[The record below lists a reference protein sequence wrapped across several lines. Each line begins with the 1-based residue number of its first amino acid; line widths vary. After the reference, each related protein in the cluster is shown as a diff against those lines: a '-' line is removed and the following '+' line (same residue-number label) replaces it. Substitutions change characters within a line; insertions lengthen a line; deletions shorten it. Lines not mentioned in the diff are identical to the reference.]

1 MMNLN
6 GAAHPAEHFMEA
18 QAMSSPFAA
27 AELGAQTLSAETEF
41 PTSISSSFESP
52 FMEAMNE
59 QHENTLEALG
69 MEALLGELEDEEFDE
84 AVQGLIDE
92 AAARHLSSTATW
104 SSESEAPAIAAH
116 ETQEWIGSVAAE
128 ADRLFERLQSSY
140 AERPL
145 DTFDFAEFQLEGE
158 RLMAEL
164 APQGLVTEQFFKKL
178 IKKAGKLVKGA
189 VNLAKKGVA
198 AVAKLLPVGKL
209 FDALRNLIKPLLMK
223 VLKAATNRLPAPL
236 RPVAQ
241 KLADKVLGREAELL
255 VEGPTLTEAF
265 DAQLAEAILA
275 PNEAAMNEL
284 VAEAANE
291 SSPMLEHDP
300 TGELDNARARLTRQL
315 EASTPGVSPIAEME
329 QFIPIV
335 MAALPIIRIG
345 MGIIGRDKIV
355 KYLASRLADLIKAH
369 IGPAAAQALAGP
381 IVDVGMKMLSLE
393 AESPTAGA
401 GLGMEAIVATVE
413 DTVRTVGELSLEA
426 LSDPVRLEAE
436 THEAFVEAAGRH
448 IPRRF
453 LSPRLRAIET
463 ADGRGVWIYMPR
475 ATRPCYR
482 YKKFTQVFRVP
493 VTQPAA
499 RAIRFPA
506 GDTLEQ
512 RLLDAGARVWPLE
525 AEVHLY
531 ETLPGTQLGHI
542 AAFESEAGVGEV
554 GETALEFEEFTP
566 EIAAM
571 LVQEP
576 GLGRRARTGGARRLF
591 RISAKGLRVR
601 RISRFSLRLDLAALP
616 PAMRIHLRLAERE
629 SHAVAVALG
638 KQSHAQVVAQLR
650 NVLGAAFRSA
660 LAARLT
666 QRLAEKAGQPVPA
679 ARSVELADQLAE
691 SMLTVV
697 SQKLPGAATA
707 LAQAARDAARGVTL
721 TFAFGFPDRAALIS
735 GAPRSPTLNIR
746 PGWHRD

>member
-1 MMNLN
+1 
-6 GAAHPAEHFMEA
+6 
-18 QAMSSPFAA
+18 
-27 AELGAQTLSAETEF
+27 
-41 PTSISSSFESP
+41 
-52 FMEAMNE
+52 MEAMSE
-59 QHENTLEALG
+59 QHESTLEALG

-84 AVQGLIDE
+84 AVQGLINE
-92 AAARHLSSTATW
+92 AAARHLRSAATW

-116 ETQEWIGSVAAE
+116 ETQEWLNSVAME
-128 ADRLFERLQSSY
+128 TDRLLERLQSSY
-140 AERPL
+140 AERQL

-198 AVAKLLPVGKL
+198 AVGKLLPVGKI
-209 FDALRNLIKPLLMK
+209 FDTLRNLIKPLLMK

-236 RPVAQ
+236 RPLAQ
-241 KLADKVLGREAELL
+241 KLADKMLGREAELL
-255 VEGPTLTEAF
+255 AEGPTLTEAF

-275 PNEAAMNEL
+275 PNEAALNEL
-284 VAEAANE
+284 VTEAANE
-291 SSPMLEHDP
+291 SAPMLEHDP
-300 TGELDNARARLTRQL
+300 MGELDNARARLARQL

-329 QFIPIV
+329 QFIPVV

-345 MGIIGRDKIV
+345 MGVIGRDKIV
-355 KYLASRLADLIKAH
+355 KFLASRLANLIKGH

-381 IVDVGMKMLSLE
+381 IVDIGLKMLSLE
-393 AESPTAGA
+393 AESPSAGA
-401 GLGMEAIVATVE
+401 ALGMEAIVATVE
-413 DTVRTVGELSLEA
+413 DTVRTVGELSLDA
-426 LSDPVRLEAE
+426 LSDPLRLEAE
-436 THEAFVEAAGRH
+436 LHEAFVEAAERH
-448 IPRRF
+448 IPRRL
-453 LSPRLRAIET
+453 LSPRSRAIET
-463 ADGRGVWIYMPR
+463 AEGRGVWVYMPR
-475 ATRPCYR
+475 VTRPCYR
-482 YKKFTQVFRVP
+482 YKKFTHVFRVP
-493 VTQPAA
+493 VSQPAA

-525 AEVHLY
+525 AEVHVY

-554 GETALEFEEFTP
+554 GETALEFEEFTS

-576 GLGRRARTGGARRLF
+576 GLGRRARAGGARRLF
-591 RISAKGLRVR
+591 RIDAKGLRVR
-601 RISRFSLRLDLAALP
+601 RISRFSLRVDMAAMP
-616 PAMRIHLRLAERE
+616 PAMRIHLRLGERE

-638 KQSHAQVVAQLR
+638 KQSQAQVVAQLR
-650 NVLGAAFRSA
+650 SVLGAAFRSA

-666 QRLAEKAGQPVPA
+666 RHLAEKAGQPMSPA
-679 ARSVELADQLAE
+679 RPAELADQLAE

-697 SQKLPGAATA
+697 SQKLPGAAPA

-721 TFAFGFPDRAALIS
+721 TFAFGLPDRAALIS
-735 GAPRSPTLNIR
+735 GAPRPPTLNIR